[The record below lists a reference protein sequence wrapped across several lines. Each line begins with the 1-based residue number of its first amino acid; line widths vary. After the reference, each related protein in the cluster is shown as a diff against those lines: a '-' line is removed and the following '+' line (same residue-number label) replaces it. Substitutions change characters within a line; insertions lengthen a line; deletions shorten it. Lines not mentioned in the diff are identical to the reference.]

1 MTATTPTDRRALLA
15 RTIAAHRSRD
25 DGATFRGTDGQRR
38 GRVVYSD
45 RVLELTLPGA
55 EGGPEPLASGTD
67 PGAALDAVLAA
78 FPVFKRKQPE
88 TRKAPDGTV
97 YVSALAD
104 AKHCADF
111 VETVLREVYALDEG
125 YELRTV
131 PAAGT
136 DGDRAGENQDEG

>member
-1 MTATTPTDRRALLA
+1 MTATTPADRRALLA

-25 DGATFRGTDGQRR
+25 DGATFRGTDGERR
-38 GRVVYSD
+38 GRVIYTD
-45 RVLELTLPGA
+45 RVLELTLPAGEDRTDA
-55 EGGPEPLASGTD
+55 GGTSAD
-67 PGAALDAVLAA
+67 PAAALDSVLAS

-125 YELRTV
+125 YELDV
-131 PAAGT
+131 EP
-136 DGDRAGENQDEG
+136 DGDG